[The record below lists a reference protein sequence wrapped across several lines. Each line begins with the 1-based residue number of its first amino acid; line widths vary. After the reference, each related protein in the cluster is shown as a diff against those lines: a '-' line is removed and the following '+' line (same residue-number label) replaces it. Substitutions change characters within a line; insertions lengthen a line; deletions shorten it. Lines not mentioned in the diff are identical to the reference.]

1 MDNYDNREDQKE
13 GRGRSAKKREAKAI
27 EQLAQRLTDLPEAGL
42 ARLHLGP
49 DLAREVALARS
60 TQGHSS
66 RKRQIKHLAAVL
78 RNLDEEREVLEA
90 TIDGQQ
96 QEQRR
101 EALAFH
107 HLEALRDR
115 LCSPASYDAALAEIS
130 NTYPHADTGK
140 LVNLARSVHENAD
153 KRAAREIFRRL
164 RQAEETN
171 GGQNES

>member
-1 MDNYDNREDQKE
+1 MGNYDNSEDEKE

-42 ARLHLGP
+42 ARLQLGP

-66 RKRQIKHLAAVL
+66 RKRQIKHLAGVL
-78 RNLDEEREVLEA
+78 RSHDEQRETIEA
-90 TIDGQQ
+90 TMDGQQ

-107 HLEALRDR
+107 HLESLRDR
-115 LCSPASYDAALAEIS
+115 LCNPASYEVALTEVRNS
-130 NTYPHADTGK
+130 YPHVDTGK
-140 LVNLARSVHENAD
+140 IINLARSVHENAD

-164 RQAEETN
+164 RQAEEAN
-171 GGQNES
+171 DDQSQA